1 MNFNEENLE
10 KLILDG
16 VVEFAGLDEDGEM
29 LYAFAKD
36 LEKKDPEIYR
46 VVQDMHMQDIY
57 YLWEQ
62 GYLDMDVTSASPLV
76 KITGLALNQEAV
88 ERLPKHLQFFLL
100 QVIEAS
106 RIENGD

>member
-36 LEKKDPEIYR
+36 LEEK
-46 VVQDMHMQDIY
+46 
-57 YLWEQ
+57 
-62 GYLDMDVTSASPLV
+62 GYAKIDGAAVRNYIIPLDMPEELAEVATSSGILGGTLSIDEKYIFLEKHEGKDVA
-76 KITGLALNQEAV
+76 AYAAV
-88 ERLPKHLQFFLL
+88 
-100 QVIEAS
+100 
-106 RIENGD
+106 